1 MANAG
6 NPQIAQTPQAGQ
18 QPQGMGGRSLGR
30 GMTPMPQGG
39 WSPEQMAQKKLE
51 QGMRSDG
58 AYSNAQYQMNGFNN
72 QPQQAPIDPR
82 AMTNPTGVPEGSY
95 IGPLDRV
102 YKNGEG
108 PQAFVETQQYQ
119 SPNVYEQSNA
129 FDPFEPQVQRMQ
141 STQPNIYQQSAGAYT
156 QALGKAATPTAMGDV
171 SQYYN
176 PYESQVVGNTLA
188 DIERSRLMAQNQL
201 GAQATQAGAFG
212 GSRQGIAEAETNR
225 AYADQAARTAAQLR
239 QQGYTQAQDIA
250 LRDVG
255 VGLQQAQQLNSLS
268 NLGFGMGQG
277 IQQQQMQQGL
287 QQQVLNQALIDA
299 ARQQYAGYTGAP
311 MQSLAAPLAALGQ
324 ADMGQQ
330 QTIDTTQKGLLNY
343 LATFASLG
351 L

>member
-1 MANAG
+1 MAMAGLSQAVQAVNAG
-6 NPQIAQTPQAGQ
+6 NPQAVQSTLGSSLQTIAGNPQA
-18 QPQGMGGRSLGR
+18 
-30 GMTPMPQGG
+30 
-39 WSPEQMAQKKLE
+39 AQ
-51 QGMRSDG
+51 
-58 AYSNAQYQMNGFNN
+58 AVNA
-72 QPQQAPIDPR
+72 A
-82 AMTNPTGVPEGSY
+82 
-95 IGPLDRV
+95 
-102 YKNGEG
+102 
-108 PQAFVETQQYQ
+108 
-119 SPNVYEQSNA
+119 
-129 FDPFEPQVQRMQ
+129 
-141 STQPNIYQQSAGAYT
+141 QPNIYQQSAGAYT

-201 GAQATQAGAFG
+201 GAQATQAGAYG

-255 VGLQQAQQLNSLS
+255 AGLQQAQQLGSLS
-268 NLGFGMGQG
+268 NLGFGMGRD

-299 ARQQYAGYTGAP
+299 ARQQYEGYTGAP
-311 MQSLAAPLAALGQ
+311 IQSLSAPLAALGQ

-351 L
+351 S

>member
-6 NPQIAQTPQAGQ
+6 NPQAVTTA
-18 QPQGMGGRSLGR
+18 
-30 GMTPMPQGG
+30 
-39 WSPEQMAQKKLE
+39 
-51 QGMRSDG
+51 
-58 AYSNAQYQMNGFNN
+58 
-72 QPQQAPIDPR
+72 
-82 AMTNPTGVPEGSY
+82 
-95 IGPLDRV
+95 
-102 YKNGEG
+102 
-108 PQAFVETQQYQ
+108 
-119 SPNVYEQSNA
+119 
-129 FDPFEPQVQRMQ
+129 

-176 PYESQVVGNTLA
+176 PYESQVVDTTLA

-239 QQGYTQAQDIA
+239 QQGFAQAQNVA
-250 LRDVG
+250 MGDVRL
-255 VGLQQAQQLNSLS
+255 GLQQAQQLGSLS

-311 MQSLAAPLAALGQ
+311 MQSLQAPLAALGV
-324 ADMGQQ
+324 GGNLGEKT
-330 QTIDTTQKGLLNY
+330 QTGTYSPGVFDY
-343 LATFASLG
+343 LTLGASFINPFDL
-351 L
+351 

>member
-6 NPQIAQTPQAGQ
+6 NPQAVQAANAGNSQ
-18 QPQGMGGRSLGR
+18 ALQPTLGSSLQNLGRSLQ
-30 GMTPMPQGG
+30 T
-39 WSPEQMAQKKLE
+39 
-51 QGMRSDG
+51 
-58 AYSNAQYQMNGFNN
+58 NAGN
-72 QPQQAPIDPR
+72 
-82 AMTNPTGVPEGSY
+82 
-95 IGPLDRV
+95 
-102 YKNGEG
+102 
-108 PQAFVETQQYQ
+108 PQA
-119 SPNVYEQSNA
+119 A
-129 FDPFEPQVQRMQ
+129 
-141 STQPNIYQQSAGAYT
+141 QPNIYQQSAGAYT

-176 PYESQVVGNTLA
+176 PYESQVVDTTLA

-255 VGLQQAQQLNSLS
+255 VGLQQAQQLGSLS
-268 NLGFGMGQG
+268 DLGFGMGQG

-299 ARQQYAGYTGAP
+299 ARQQYSGYTGAP
-311 MQSLAAPLAALGQ
+311 MQSLQAPLAALGVGG
-324 ADMGQQ
+324 DLGQKT
-330 QTIDTTQKGLLNY
+330 QTGTFSPGLFDY
-343 LATFASLG
+343 LTLGASIYKPKIG
-351 L
+351 